1 VAGSRDDAAI
11 VGAKARLRQ
20 EVAARAEALV
30 DVSHSI
36 WEHPE
41 LNFEERHAH
50 DVLTAMLEGE
60 GLAVERGAL
69 GVDTAFIAR
78 AGSEGPT
85 IAVLCEYDALPE
97 IGHACGHNVIAAA
110 GLGAGL
116 AAAALADEL
125 GGRVVIMGTPAEEG
139 GGGKVLL
146 AERGAFEGVDAA
158 MMVHPAGLD
167 LASMDV
173 IAIHQLWADY
183 QGEAAHAAAFPQR
196 GRNALDAAVLG
207 YNAVAALRQH
217 IRPDERIHGIFTQ
230 AGDKP
235 NIVPHRAQ
243 AHWFVRSPTLRSL
256 DVLKPRVVACL
267 EAGATAAGCSCT
279 IRWDD
284 PAYADMLD
292 NAPMVDAY
300 IANARDLTG
309 RMVADP
315 RAVDMPVV
323 GSTDMGNVSYLVPSI
338 HPMIAVA
345 PANVAIHT
353 AEFATHARGPAGDEG
368 VVDGALAMAA
378 TVVDLWA
385 DPRLLAAAAGAHD
398 ADVAAAGGTSLVPGA
413 VRQA

>member
-1 VAGSRDDAAI
+1 MAAT
-11 VGAKARLRQ
+11 KDRLRD
-20 EVAARAEALV
+20 EVAARAEVLV
-30 DVSHSI
+30 GASHDI

-41 LNFEERHAH
+41 LNFEEHHAH
-50 DVLTAMLEGE
+50 DVLTGILEDE
-60 GLAVERGAL
+60 GLSVERAAYGI
-69 GVDTAFIAR
+69 DTAFVAR
-78 AGSEGPT
+78 AGTEGPT

-97 IGHACGHNVIAAA
+97 IGHGCGHNVIAAA

-158 MMVHPAGLD
+158 MMVHPAGVD

-183 QGEAAHAAAFPQR
+183 EGEAAHAAAFPQR

-217 IRPDERIHGIFTQ
+217 IRPDERVHGIFTQ

-243 AHWFVRSPTLRSL
+243 AHWFVRSPSLRTL
-256 DVLKPRVVACL
+256 DALKPRVVACL
-267 EAGATAAGCSCT
+267 EAGAAAAGCRCT

-292 NAPMVDAY
+292 NAPMVAAY
-300 IANARDLTG
+300 VANAHELTG
-309 RMVADP
+309 RTVSDP
-315 RAVDMPVV
+315 RALGTPVV

-338 HPMIAVA
+338 HPMIAAA
-345 PANVAIHT
+345 PSGLPIHT
-353 AEFATHARGPAGDEG
+353 PEFAEHAKGPSGDRA
-368 VVDGALAMAA
+368 VVDGATALAWTVADLWMGDGALDAVRAEFDA
-378 TVVDLWA
+378 TIASVGPDAQRSAIAVVD
-385 DPRLLAAAAGAHD
+385 GA
-398 ADVAAAGGTSLVPGA
+398 
-413 VRQA
+413 